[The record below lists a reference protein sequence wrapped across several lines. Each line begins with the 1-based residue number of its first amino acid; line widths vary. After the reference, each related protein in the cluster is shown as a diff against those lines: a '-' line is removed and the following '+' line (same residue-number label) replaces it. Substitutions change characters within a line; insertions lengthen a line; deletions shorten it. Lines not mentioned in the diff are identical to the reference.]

1 MRLNVRPMRILSA
14 LMLIA
19 VSNVYVFAAGA
30 VVPKDKASEAAGAKV
45 LLGKLVTMSNR
56 PIIVNGAEAI
66 TGTIILS
73 GAQVTTPAASVATVQ
88 LDKVGTVTVAP
99 SSSVVLNFDSKNVAV
114 KIVSGDATLSTA
126 DGVKGTV
133 VGANGAPRN
142 VPSAPMPTDADTA
155 RNWGI
160 AGVAVGSAAF
170 IWALI
175 AWNKA
180 NDANDKADALAAQL
194 AALRACL
201 AGQSTSPVRVC
212 TSF

>member
-1 MRLNVRPMRILSA
+1 MRFNVRPVRVLSA
-14 LMLIA
+14 LTLIA
-19 VSNVYVFAAGA
+19 VINVYVFAAGA
-30 VVPKDKASEAAGAKV
+30 IVPKSTSEAATAKV
-45 LLGKLVTMSNR
+45 LLGKLVTTSNR
-56 PIIVNGAEAI
+56 PIVVNGAEAI
-66 TGTIILS
+66 TGTMILS
-73 GAQVTTPAASVATVQ
+73 GAQLVTPAASLATVQ
-88 LDKVGTVTVAP
+88 LDNLGTVTIAP
-99 SSSVVLNFDSKNVAV
+99 KSNVTLTFDSKNVAV
-114 KIVSGDATLSTA
+114 RIISGDATLSTV

-133 VGANGAPRN
+133 VAANGAPRN
-142 VPSAPMPTDADTA
+142 MPAPVPTDADTA

-160 AGVAVGSAAF
+160 AGVAVGGAAF

-201 AGQSTSPVRVC
+201 AGQSASPVRVC